1 MRMYGKVFGGL
12 IIVLIII
19 YNLPITGSAETVASS
34 NNDPVSLMA
43 MYGTLVHMER
53 WYKPWRQ

>member
-1 MRMYGKVFGGL
+1 MYGKVFGGL